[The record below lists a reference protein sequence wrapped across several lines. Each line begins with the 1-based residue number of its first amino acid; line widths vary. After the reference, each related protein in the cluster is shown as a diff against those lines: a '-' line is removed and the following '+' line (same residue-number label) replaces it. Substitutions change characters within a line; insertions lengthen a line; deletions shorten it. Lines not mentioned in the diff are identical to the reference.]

1 MKRFSTLLGFE
12 LKKIARGRV
21 AVASLALCAAL
32 LFALTLISEMV
43 VRPEGRGARTLAGR
57 AVDDGFVAEVADAA
71 ARAGGL
77 TAVPPESPYC
87 QAARWMNRML
97 GNSVSIADVSGDVA
111 PDMLT
116 AGALYAA
123 RDGVMET
130 LYDTFGLRQD
140 ERDWW
145 AARERGVERPYIWA
159 DSRAAGA
166 IKADSSAVTALM
178 CLLIGVC
185 LAGTYADERRRRTDA
200 MVLCAPHGR
209 DVLWKVKFC
218 AGEIWALAVGT
229 ALLAAAALPHILLNG
244 LRGLDGA
251 WQLVTPFSAYPHGI
265 GTMLLIYLALYGLI
279 CLLTGAAVMA
289 LSVWLQ
295 NAMAVTGIVGAM
307 VTAELFISVPARL
320 RVLSQMRYLTPIQI
334 MINSAMT
341 DPRLILLFGR
351 YVTPLQA
358 AAMLYAA
365 ATMALY
371 WLTGIGYKR
380 LRAG

>member
-43 VRPEGRGARTLAGR
+43 ARPEGRGARTLTGR

-159 DSRAAGA
+159 DSRAAG
-166 IKADSSAVTALM
+166 IK
-178 CLLIGVC
+178 
-185 LAGTYADERRRRTDA
+185 
-200 MVLCAPHGR
+200 
-209 DVLWKVKFC
+209 
-218 AGEIWALAVGT
+218 
-229 ALLAAAALPHILLNG
+229 
-244 LRGLDGA
+244 
-251 WQLVTPFSAYPHGI
+251 
-265 GTMLLIYLALYGLI
+265 
-279 CLLTGAAVMA
+279 
-289 LSVWLQ
+289 
-295 NAMAVTGIVGAM
+295 
-307 VTAELFISVPARL
+307 
-320 RVLSQMRYLTPIQI
+320 
-334 MINSAMT
+334 
-341 DPRLILLFGR
+341 
-351 YVTPLQA
+351 
-358 AAMLYAA
+358 
-365 ATMALY
+365 
-371 WLTGIGYKR
+371 
-380 LRAG
+380 

>member
-1 MKRFSTLLGFE
+1 MKRFLTLLGFE
-12 LKKIARGRV
+12 FKKIARGRV

-43 VRPEGRGARTLAGR
+43 ARPEGSGARTLTGR

-116 AGALYAA
+116 AGALY
-123 RDGVMET
+123 
-130 LYDTFGLRQD
+130 
-140 ERDWW
+140 
-145 AARERGVERPYIWA
+145 
-159 DSRAAGA
+159 
-166 IKADSSAVTALM
+166 
-178 CLLIGVC
+178 
-185 LAGTYADERRRRTDA
+185 
-200 MVLCAPHGR
+200 
-209 DVLWKVKFC
+209 
-218 AGEIWALAVGT
+218 
-229 ALLAAAALPHILLNG
+229 
-244 LRGLDGA
+244 
-251 WQLVTPFSAYPHGI
+251 
-265 GTMLLIYLALYGLI
+265 GLI

-307 VTAELFISVPARL
+307 VTADLFITVPARL